1 MGILQEFLRKR
12 AYPLFKG
19 CAEFFVNWLVEDGK
33 GHLVTNPSTSPEHY
47 FIAPDGQ
54 RASVSYGST
63 MDMAILKNLFN
74 AVISAAKV
82 SWTPHALFC
91 WKNKQGAG
99 FPRDFNIVFGMV
111 VTILLEIVAHVLDF
125 IMAVDPRGGRNRV
138 DLQSQIIC
146 RTVAPSEN
154 W

>member
-1 MGILQEFLRKR
+1 MGIILQEFLRKR
-12 AYPLFKG
+12 AYPLFRG
-19 CAEFFVNWLVEDGK
+19 CAQFFVNWLVEDGK

-82 SWTPHALFC
+82 SVIVHAHLPYALI
-91 WKNKQGAG
+91 KQGAR
-99 FPRDFNIVFGMV
+99 FPKDC
-111 VTILLEIVAHVLDF
+111 ILHSSYYSAWNSR
-125 IMAVDPRGGRNRV
+125 P
-138 DLQSQIIC
+138 
-146 RTVAPSEN
+146 
-154 W
+154 

>member
-1 MGILQEFLRKR
+1 MRILQEFLKKR

-19 CAEFFVNWLVEDGK
+19 CANFFVNWLVEDGK

-63 MDMAILKNLFN
+63 MDMAILTNLFN
-74 AVISAAKV
+74 TVISAAKV
-82 SWTPHALFC
+82 SVAIHALIYA
-91 WKNKQGAG
+91 KIKQGA
-99 FPRDFNIVFGMV
+99 DFSKRFFS
-111 VTILLEIVAHVLDF
+111 LD
-125 IMAVDPRGGRNRV
+125 
-138 DLQSQIIC
+138 L
-146 RTVAPSEN
+146 T

>member
-1 MGILQEFLRKR
+1 MLWVLYAVSYQLPTLGFLEFKFLWVKTYLTQLCDGTILQEFLRKR
-12 AYPLFKG
+12 AYPLFRG
-19 CAEFFVNWLVEDGK
+19 CAQFFVNWLVEDGK

-82 SWTPHALFC
+82 S
-91 WKNKQGAG
+91 
-99 FPRDFNIVFGMV
+99 
-111 VTILLEIVAHVLDF
+111 VTVHVQLPCIDQTRSSLSKRFYYCMLTMSYLE
-125 IMAVDPRGGRNRV
+125 
-138 DLQSQIIC
+138 
-146 RTVAPSEN
+146 
-154 W
+154 